1 MCIFEVGEWYVD
13 NVYTY
18 QGGKQ
23 TVVETETIAKTLASD
38 KAYGRWRN
46 YLDNEYYNKNY
57 GIKDDK
63 KILPVVYDSNN
74 KPTTL
79 VTYKC
84 DLFKNANYGKGTF
97 QRLRNAEG
105 ELIDEEYKNYCV
117 VDDCS
122 KFAAAVYYHYI
133 NKELLKNEYM
143 EDKLGYG
150 IDLWGTSTEAFSNIN
165 DFTNKLIATN
175 RFSLIK
181 WNYLDKIKADDGKI
195 GIFYK
200 GKAFTLQP
208 GDLIYRNNHVE
219 FYIGNNQVIGWGR
232 LHSTYTIKKLFY
244 PSQDGYYSTDPLDKD
259 KPYTTI
265 IQFKRGKNEN

>member
-23 TVVETETIAKTLASD
+23 TVVETENIAKTLASD

-57 GIKDDK
+57 GIKNDK
-63 KILPVVYDSNN
+63 KILPVVYDNNN

-150 IDLWGTSTEAFSNIN
+150 IDLWGTNSNSFLN
-165 DFTNKLIATN
+165 ESSFNNALLNTNNFDF
-175 RFSLIK
+175 
-181 WNYLDKIKADDGKI
+181 LDLNTITKKII
-195 GIFYK
+195 
-200 GKAFTLQP
+200 LCP
-208 GDLIYRNNHVE
+208 GDLLVRDGHVD
-219 FYIGNNQVIGWGR
+219 FYINETSVISWGR
-232 LHSTYTIKKLFY
+232 LHKDYLIPKSFSHNNYDNY
-244 PSQDGYYSTDPLDKD
+244 YYSNNIEDNKI
-259 KPYTTI
+259 PYKTI
-265 IQFKRGKNEN
+265 IRIRR

>member
-1 MCIFEVGEWYVD
+1 MCIFEVEEWYVD

-23 TVVETETIAKTLASD
+23 TVVETENIAKNLASD

-150 IDLWGTSTEAFSNIN
+150 IDLWGTSTEAFSNKN
-165 DFTNKLIATN
+165 AFTNTLINTMLFELHQLGTKKN
-175 RFSLIK
+175 SSVSRIQE
-181 WNYLDKIKADDGKI
+181 
-195 GIFYK
+195 
-200 GKAFTLQP
+200 LQV
-208 GDLIYRNNHVE
+208 GDLLYRQGHVE
-219 FYIGNNQVIGWGR
+219 FYIGDNKTIGWGR
-232 LHSTYTIKKLFY
+232 LHKNTTIKKSFNYNQNGLF
-244 PSQDGYYSTDPLDKD
+244 YSTDPLDLNQ
-259 KPYTTI
+259 PYTSI
-265 IQFKRGKNEN
+265 IRFTGGYINEINE